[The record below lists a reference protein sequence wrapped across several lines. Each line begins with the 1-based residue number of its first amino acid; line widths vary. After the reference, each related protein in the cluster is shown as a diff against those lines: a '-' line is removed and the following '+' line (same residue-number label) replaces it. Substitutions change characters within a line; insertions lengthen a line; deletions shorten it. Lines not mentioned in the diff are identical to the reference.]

1 MPAYST
7 LSLVV
12 SLVNMAL
19 KNHSKRAGW
28 DCKVHALVQVIKS
41 YNKQQSWPGGPEHLR
56 SAMKLLRDA
65 VVIRGGYHDMS
76 NIRNL
81 AKYMENIATVND
93 RPLGAPKKDRATVI
107 KGEQNVVHVIH
118 ALVGEHPHAHCVNE
132 GHRLE
137 GIEGQVHGERPPV
150 VGGGVGGL
158 HVGDGAALVGGVVD
172 GHVVVPGL
180 HQGLQIRV
188 RGTRGDLL
196 GQVEQLVLE
205 RHVRIARHLCDDPPD
220 LARAYHGR

>member
-1 MPAYST
+1 MNNQPPTNRHLQNVPAYST

-28 DCKVHALVQVIKS
+28 DCKVHALIQVIKS

-76 NIRNL
+76 NVRNL

-107 KGEQNVVHVIH
+107 KGEKNNFFSSIFHRCYNYVNST
-118 ALVGEHPHAHCVNE
+118 LVSS
-132 GHRLE
+132 
-137 GIEGQVHGERPPV
+137 
-150 VGGGVGGL
+150 GGGV
-158 HVGDGAALVGGVVD
+158 
-172 GHVVVPGL
+172 
-180 HQGLQIRV
+180 
-188 RGTRGDLL
+188 
-196 GQVEQLVLE
+196 
-205 RHVRIARHLCDDPPD
+205 
-220 LARAYHGR
+220 